1 MLTYADCRMLY
12 IQDTVKGIDDDAD
25 KKKAKEEAQTDYEK
39 TLTFLVDAIGN
50 KKISK
55 AEVCADVC

>member
-1 MLTYADCRMLY
+1 MLY

-55 AEVCADVC
+55 AEVYADVC